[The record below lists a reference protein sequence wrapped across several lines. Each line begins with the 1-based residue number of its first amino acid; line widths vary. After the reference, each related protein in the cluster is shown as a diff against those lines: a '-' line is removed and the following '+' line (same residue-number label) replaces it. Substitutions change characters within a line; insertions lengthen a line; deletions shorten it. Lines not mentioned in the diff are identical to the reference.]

1 MPGKCKYH
9 VGITLELSARSAES
23 AALALCLT
31 EEDSAAPPAHRL
43 GPGKAGLAAGRNITR
58 SERSPKIAF
67 I

>member
-1 MPGKCKYH
+1 M
-9 VGITLELSARSAES
+9 LELSARSAES